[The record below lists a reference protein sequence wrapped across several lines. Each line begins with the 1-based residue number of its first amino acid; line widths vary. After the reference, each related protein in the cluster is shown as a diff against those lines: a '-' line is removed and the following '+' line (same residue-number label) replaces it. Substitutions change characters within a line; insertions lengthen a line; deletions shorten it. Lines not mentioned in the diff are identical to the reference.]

1 MNRTSGMIVI
11 EMVLPYYFYE
21 ELLPSELDILN
32 MIIPEYAIPMP
43 IGLRV
48 ATYAVELQIE
58 AGLAIQ
64 EGKVEGK
71 NQYTGMTR
79 AKDNAEVLGYNLIY
93 QPGGMK
99 I

>member
-1 MNRTSGMIVI
+1 MNLISVLIGI
-11 EMVLPYYFYE
+11 EMVLPYFFYE
-21 ELLPSELDILN
+21 ELLPSEIDILN

-64 EGKVEGK
+64 EGKVQGK
-71 NQYTGMTR
+71 NQYTGMSK
-79 AKDNAEVLGYNLIY
+79 AADNAETLGYNLIY

>member
-1 MNRTSGMIVI
+1 
-11 EMVLPYYFYE
+11 
-21 ELLPSELDILN
+21 
-32 MIIPEYAIPMP
+32 MP